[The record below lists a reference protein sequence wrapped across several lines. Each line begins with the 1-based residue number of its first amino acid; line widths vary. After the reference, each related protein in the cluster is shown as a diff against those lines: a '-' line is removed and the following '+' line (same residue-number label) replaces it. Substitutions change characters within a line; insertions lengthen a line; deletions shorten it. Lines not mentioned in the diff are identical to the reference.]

1 MNSVTTQLPNTHY
14 IDRIKSLGNRSKCF
28 LRNVCVHSKLWS
40 HELSIFLCTY
50 PRWVDSIDRDCF
62 MSIFQFVVLMKKNA
76 EKKKRDLIELNAILM
91 LRKMNVVVNSYSR
104 RYSNLK
110 LQKLSNSICNKYSVV
125 IYEIE
130 SKSIISCNCQFSSAH

>member
-1 MNSVTTQLPNTHY
+1 MISVTTQLPNTHY

-62 MSIFQFVVLMKKNA
+62 MSIFQFVVLMKKKCR
-76 EKKKRDLIELNAILM
+76 KKKRDSIELNAILM
-91 LRKMNVVVNSYSR
+91 LGKMNVVVNSNNCRQYLFEIAKTFKL
-104 RYSNLK
+104 NL
-110 LQKLSNSICNKYSVV
+110 
-125 IYEIE
+125 
-130 SKSIISCNCQFSSAH
+130 

>member
-1 MNSVTTQLPNTHY
+1 MISVTTQLPNTHY

-76 EKKKRDLIELNAILM
+76 EKRNAIWLNWM
-91 LRKMNVVVNSYSR
+91 RFWCWEKWMSSSTATTAANIY
-104 RYSNLK
+104 LK